1 MSKKIYTTYIFGS
14 IIIKTIMLLKLRRFI
29 MDIEKTIEDLL
40 ARVAKLEAQVAALG
54 GAPAEDTKET
64 EKKCLPGYNS
74 CEI

>member
-1 MSKKIYTTYIFGS
+1 
-14 IIIKTIMLLKLRRFI
+14 

-54 GAPAEDTKET
+54 GTPVEETKDA